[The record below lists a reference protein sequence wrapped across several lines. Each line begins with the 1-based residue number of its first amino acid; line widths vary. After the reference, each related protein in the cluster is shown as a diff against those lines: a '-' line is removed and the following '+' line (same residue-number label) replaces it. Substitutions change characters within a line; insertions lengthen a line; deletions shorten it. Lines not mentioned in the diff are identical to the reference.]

1 MITIRYLL
9 FCFLLCVSLLSCAQ
23 SKHPIAIGL
32 VKKVYA
38 TYTVHLPGNIAVD
51 RNGNSISSGDT
62 LNTIYVE
69 TTTGQIHWTRA
80 WKDGKDYS
88 VIQTLIT
95 ESPFDAGTDKMT
107 NEKIILHLTEG
118 NKLWKLQLVP
128 EVKFFL
134 APLKTLPGEIIL
146 QGIYHRKKM
155 IQKIF
160 KQTEIVSVPS
170 V

>member
-1 MITIRYLL
+1 MIKIRYLL
-9 FCFLLCVSLLSCAQ
+9 FYYLLCINLLSCAQ
-23 SKHPIAIGL
+23 SKHL
-32 VKKVYA
+32 VKKVCA

-51 RNGNSISSGDT
+51 KNENSIFPGDT
-62 LNTIYVE
+62 LNIIYVV
-69 TTTGQIHWTRA
+69 TTGQIHWTRA
-80 WKDGKDYS
+80 WKNGKDYS

-107 NEKIILHLTEG
+107 NEKIILQLTEG

-128 EVKFFL
+128 EENLLLTPV
-134 APLKTLPGEIIL
+134 KTLPGEIIL
-146 QGIYHRKKM
+146 QGIYQGTKM
-155 IQKIF
+155 VQKIF